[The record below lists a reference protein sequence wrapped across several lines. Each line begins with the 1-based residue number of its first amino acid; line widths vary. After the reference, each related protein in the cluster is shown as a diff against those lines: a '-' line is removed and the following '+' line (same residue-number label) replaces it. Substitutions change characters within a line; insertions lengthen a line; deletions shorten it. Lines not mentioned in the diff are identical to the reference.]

1 VGACGSVYL
10 YKRETDGRKLA
21 MKIENTNVGRNFAQT
36 LSTESHYMRVISKR
50 IKNKDGKLRVPLFE
64 GDTFASG
71 KVCLKIEFLEF
82 SVPEY
87 LTEQKN
93 RRNN

>member
-1 VGACGSVYL
+1 
-10 YKRETDGRKLA
+10 
-21 MKIENTNVGRNFAQT
+21 
-36 LSTESHYMRVISKR
+36 MRVISKR

-64 GDTFASG
+64 DDTFASG

-87 LTEQKN
+87 LTELKN